1 MTQFTGFPA
10 KSNFTPLPDIFF
22 SSLLPEI
29 TDIVE
34 LKVILFVFKTLY
46 PKKGFPKFV
55 TFSDLLNN
63 VSLLKSLGQVAC
75 PPEQSLRAALDSL
88 VRRGILIRVEMADNG
103 KAEEAYFL
111 NSAADR
117 QTAEKVRAGEIQ
129 LTGLAPAPAPV
140 IPQPEPNIF
149 VLYEENIGMLTPLVA
164 DELRDAEKN
173 YPADWLRDAIKEAVN
188 SNRRNW
194 RYISRIL
201 ERWSTEGK
209 KDGTH
214 QGYSKENTDPDKYI
228 KGKYGHIVQR

>member
-10 KSNFTPLPDIFF
+10 KSNYTSIPNIFF
-22 SSLLPEI
+22 SSLLPQI
-29 TDIVE
+29 TDINE
-34 LKVILFVFKTLY
+34 LKVVLHVFETLY

-63 VSLLKSLGQVAC
+63 VSLLKSLGQENC
-75 PPEQSLRAALDSL
+75 PPEQSLRTALDTA
-88 VRRGILIRVEMADNG
+88 VRRGVLIRVELDNNG
-103 KAEEAYFL
+103 KSEDAYFL

-117 QTAEKVRAGEIQ
+117 QTAERVQNGEIQ
-129 LTGLAPAPAPV
+129 LPGLAPVAAPV
-140 IPQPEPNIF
+140 IPQTEPNIF

-214 QGYSKENTDPDKYI
+214 QRYSKENTDPDKYI